1 MANAWHIFVREYAK
15 KHKISYMCAMS
26 EPDCSKQYIIY
37 KGKKTKNF
45 SDSPTQVMENTLELP
60 EQIANKVIDDFV
72 SFSYLL
78 KGNNELVVSLLN
90 KSEIKLVENLVR
102 NYQKIIDKLTVFF
115 DEPVPQEVYQ
125 NSMDTS
131 MDRLETTLGFVLDN
145 PPRLRPDWTE
155 FVTKNYK
162 DLYER
167 VNRLVGHHH
176 TRKKRIN

>member
-26 EPDCSKQYIIY
+26 EPDCSKQY
-37 KGKKTKNF
+37 KGKKTKKTKNF
-45 SDSPTQVMENTLELP
+45 SDSTENTLELP
-60 EQIANKVIDDFV
+60 EQIIDEFV

-90 KSEIKLVENLVR
+90 KSQIKLVEKLLK

-115 DEPVPQEVYQ
+115 DEPVPQEAYQ
-125 NSMDTS
+125 KSMDTS
-131 MDRLETTLGFVLDN
+131 MDRLETTLGFVLDT

-162 DLYER
+162 NLAVR
-167 VNRLVGHHH
+167 VNKLLGSTTNK
-176 TRKKRIN
+176 TRKNK

>member
-26 EPDCSKQYIIY
+26 EPDCSKQYIIS
-37 KGKKTKNF
+37 KGK
-45 SDSPTQVMENTLELP
+45 NTELP
-60 EQIANKVIDDFV
+60 EQIIDEFV

-90 KSEIKLVENLVR
+90 KSQIKLVEKLLK

-115 DEPVPQEVYQ
+115 DEPVPQEAYQ
-125 NSMDTS
+125 KSMDTS
-131 MDRLETTLGFVLDN
+131 MDRLETTLGFVLDT

-162 DLYER
+162 NLSVR
-167 VNRLVGHHH
+167 VNKLLGSTTNK